1 MGHQSRLKQERKRT
15 VAMARSA
22 LKRMPDEKL
31 VRLGETL
38 LAHWESS
45 DYVDRLVIG
54 ELTSRGY
61 GVEKRRNVG
70 VSTDPPSVRFVKLK
84 AAE

>member
-31 VRLGETL
+31 VQLGESL
-38 LAHWESS
+38 LANWESS

-54 ELTSRGY
+54 ELTQRGY
-61 GVEKRRNVG
+61 GVAKPANVG
-70 VSTDPPSVRFVKLK
+70 PSTDPAPMRFVKV
-84 AAE
+84 AQ